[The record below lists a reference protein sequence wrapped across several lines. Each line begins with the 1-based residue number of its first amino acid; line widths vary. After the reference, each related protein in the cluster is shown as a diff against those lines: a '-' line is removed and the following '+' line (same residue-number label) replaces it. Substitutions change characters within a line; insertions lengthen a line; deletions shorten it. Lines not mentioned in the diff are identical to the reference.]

1 MNTSK
6 LAMQVATENNLKG
19 CAYKYDLFLREYD
32 NKVELL
38 GLVDDPTVNFE
49 DFREREMLIPK
60 KLVTL
65 KVLSAKYKVRV

>member
-38 GLVDDPTVNFE
+38 GLVDDPTHRDGDCVFSKVNVA
-49 DFREREMLIPK
+49 P
-60 KLVTL
+60 
-65 KVLSAKYKVRV
+65 LSSFKINCK